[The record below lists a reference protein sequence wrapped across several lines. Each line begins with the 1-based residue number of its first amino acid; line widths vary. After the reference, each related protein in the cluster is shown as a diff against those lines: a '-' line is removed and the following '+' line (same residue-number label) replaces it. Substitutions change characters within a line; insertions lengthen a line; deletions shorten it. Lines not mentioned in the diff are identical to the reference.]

1 MDIDEFTFV
10 IEEEL
15 LDSFPSFTVDYSDS
29 FLRKGFSII
38 PS

>member
-1 MDIDEFTFV
+1 MDIEDFSFV
-10 IEEEL
+10 IEEDL
-15 LDSFPSFTVDYSDS
+15 LDSFPQFTVDYSDN